1 MQWISIPLG
10 ALLLQLAT
18 LPVAAAAEEPVLNV
32 YNWADYIH
40 PDITGMFEE
49 EYGIKVNYDIYDSA
63 EIVDTKLMTGHS
75 GYDIIIH
82 SAAFA
87 SRLKPVGAFHPID
100 FKSLKNWHHIV
111 DVMQVD
117 FNCPGAH
124 SVWAVVA
131 GRSCSTQPRRTL
143 SRK

>member
-49 EYGIKVNYDIYDSA
+49 EYGIKVNYDIYDSV

-87 SRLKPVGAFHPID
+87 SRLKPVGAFHPIAD
-100 FKSLKNWHHIV
+100 TLDDWGNIPMGS
-111 DVMQVD
+111 
-117 FNCPGAH
+117 PGM
-124 SVWAVVA
+124 S
-131 GRSCSTQPRRTL
+131 STPVGIA
-143 SRK
+143 S